1 MAANQGGVRVRLHE
15 KATAP
20 EACKPMLEAVE
31 KGMGRVP
38 NILKA
43 MANSPVA
50 LKIYLAL
57 SGALKES
64 TLSPRARDTLS
75 LAIVQEAKCGY
86 CVSAHAVMAKGAGFT
101 PEQIEAARAGKSTDP
116 KDQAALDIALAMVR
130 NNGFVDDRSI
140 AAGRQA
146 GLTDA
151 ELAEIAA
158 VVALNLYTS
167 YFNHLVQTPLDFPP
181 AANLPQH

>member
-1 MAANQGGVRVRLHE
+1 MADQGEVRVKLHE

-20 EACKPMLEAVE
+20 DACKPMLETVE
-31 KGMGRVP
+31 KGMGWVP

-50 LKIYLAL
+50 LKVYLAL

-64 TLSPRARDTLS
+64 TLSPRAREALS
-75 LAIVQEAKCGY
+75 LAIVQETKCCY
-86 CVSAHAVMAKGAGFT
+86 CLSAHAMMAKGAGFT
-101 PEQIEAARAGKSTDP
+101 PEQIEAARAGKSRDR
-116 KDQAALDIALAMVR
+116 KEQAALDIALAMVR
-130 NNGFVDDRSI
+130 NDGFVDDKLI

-181 AANLPQH
+181 ALNLPQHG